1 MSRLKARLRR
11 ALTAL
16 HLLRLYGAWHRLA
29 RLDPRRWRL
38 RLRYRRWNRGA
49 APDEMVVRPG
59 LRLRIDPQSREPFEW
74 FCFRSP
80 EMVRE
85 LDAFRREMAA
95 RRRFLDVG
103 ACHGIFSLAFAHG
116 RPEARA
122 VAVEPSAIAYA
133 LLAENLRRG
142 RCDNVVARQVACGAA
157 AGVLRMRQTWHHLEA
172 VPDLPEA
179 SPAAPPASMAISMP
193 SSLQASPPA
202 SGETVAVPMQSVD
215 ELCSDLDFRPDLIKI
230 DVEGYELAVVAG
242 ARAVLAGSRP
252 PLFLEIHPDRLRE
265 LGGSAGELVDLLAGL
280 GYGFRDLDGSPLDAG
295 RVGRRE
301 SVTRVVCTAR

>member
-1 MSRLKARLRR
+1 MTRLKARLRR

-16 HLLRLYGAWHRLA
+16 HLQRLYGAWHRLA
-29 RLDPRRWRL
+29 GLDPRRWGRRL
-38 RLRYRRWNRGA
+38 RFRRWNRGA
-49 APDEMVVRPG
+49 APDEMVIRPG

-103 ACHGIFSLAFAHG
+103 ACHGIFSLAFTHQ
-116 RPEARA
+116 RPEASA

-133 LLAENLRRG
+133 LLAENLRLG
-142 RCDNVVARQVACGAA
+142 RCGNVVARQVALGAA
-157 AGVLRMRQTWHHLEA
+157 AGTLHMRQTWHHLEA
-172 VPDLPEA
+172 LPEL
-179 SPAAPPASMAISMP
+179 PAS
-193 SSLQASPPA
+193 LPA
-202 SGETVAVPMQSVD
+202 DAVAVPMQSVD
-215 ELCSDLDFRPDLIKI
+215 ELCSRLDFRPDLMKI

-252 PLFLEIHPDRLRE
+252 PLFLEIHPARLRE
-265 LGGSAGELVDLLAGL
+265 LGGSAGELVGLLAGL
-280 GYGFRDLDGSPLDAG
+280 GYRFRDLDGSPLDAE
-295 RVGRRE
+295 RVAARE
-301 SVTRVVCTAR
+301 SVTRVLCTAAG